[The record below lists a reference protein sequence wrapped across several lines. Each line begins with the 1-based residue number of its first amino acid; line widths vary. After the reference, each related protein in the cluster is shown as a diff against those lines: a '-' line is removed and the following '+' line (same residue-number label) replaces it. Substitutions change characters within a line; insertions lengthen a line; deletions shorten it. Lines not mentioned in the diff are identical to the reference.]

1 MLGSWQIAHQPVMPR
16 PGWVEHEPEV
26 ILANTLGCIDHV
38 MAEMASQGV
47 ELAVK
52 GLGITNQRETT
63 LAWDRTTGEALCNA
77 ISWNDLRTSELS
89 ARLAA
94 EHGGKDALRA
104 TTGLPFSTY
113 FAALKIKWLME
124 NDAKVQAAV
133 AAGTCCFGTVDSW
146 LIYKLTGGA
155 AGGAYVTDVTNA
167 SRYLLM
173 DLASLAWD
181 PACLALFGLTEAML
195 PRIVSCA
202 EPYGPIAAGPL
213 QGVPVCGCVGDQQA
227 STLGQRCKVGE
238 AKVRTLRPLC
248 SRRSGPLWAA
258 LGRRR
263 WLTARPPQ
271 NTYGTGLFLLMNTGE
286 QIVASTHGLLSTVSR
301 GLRGPAPPRGR
312 ALTQPPRSRS
322 SSGRT
327 PRRRTGWRG
336 RWRRGR
342 WGSAG

>member
-1 MLGSWQIAHQPVMPR
+1 MGPVECVGSVDQGTQVRPETRDPRPDRPPRPRPPGPGGPANADADAGRPRRGGAKSTRFFLYDRAGAVLGSWQIAHQPVMPR

-38 MAEMASQGV
+38 MAEVASQGV
-47 ELAVK
+47 EVAVK

-63 LAWDRTTGEALCNA
+63 LAWDRATGEALCNA

-202 EPYGPIAAGPL
+202 EPYGAIAAGPL

-248 SRRSGPLWAA
+248 SRRSGPLWAD
-258 LGRRR
+258 G
-263 WLTARPPQ
+263 
-271 NTYGTGLFLLMNTGE
+271 GG
-286 QIVASTHGLLSTVSR
+286 
-301 GLRGPAPPRGR
+301 
-312 ALTQPPRSRS
+312 
-322 SSGRT
+322 
-327 PRRRTGWRG
+327 
-336 RWRRGR
+336 
-342 WGSAG
+342 